1 MGASKLDVRKPFEE
15 IRMTYNDK
23 LLPSIFKG
31 WQDYQEALIKAV
43 ELLDSDQL
51 GLRVSSNLRSVGEIL
66 AHIVGARARWFYL
79 MMREGG
85 EEFKALG
92 KWGRGEPEAR
102 NAEDYVNG
110 LLTAWKRMH
119 EIMDRWTAEDW
130 EKTWP
135 GKDEYD
141 PEVVT
146 RQWVIWHLIEHDLHH
161 GGEISL
167 TLGMHGI
174 RGVAL

>member
-1 MGASKLDVRKPFEE
+1 MPVKP
-15 IRMTYNDK
+15 
-23 LLPSIFKG
+23 
-31 WQDYQEALIKAV
+31 
-43 ELLDSDQL
+43 
-51 GLRVSSNLRSVGEIL
+51 LRC
-66 AHIVGARARWFYL
+66 WFYL

-110 LLTAWKRMH
+110 LLTTWKRMH
-119 EIMDRWTAEDW
+119 EIMDLWTEEDW

-174 RGVAL
+174 RGLAL